1 MIVRRRAPQSPAGSA
16 LRHRFARNV
25 RHFRTTRGMTQNQLA
40 SAAGLGRTFISQVEQ
55 GRFSVTLETI
65 GALSTAL
72 GICPTMLMQ
81 LPD

>member
-1 MIVRRRAPQSPAGSA
+1 
-16 LRHRFARNV
+16 
-25 RHFRTTRGMTQNQLA
+25 MTQNQLA

-72 GICPTMLMQ
+72 GICPTMLIQ

>member
-1 MIVRRRAPQSPAGSA
+1 MIVRRRAPQSAAGVA
-16 LRHRFARNV
+16 LRHRFARNL
-25 RHFRTTRGMTQNQLA
+25 RQFRTARGMTQNQLA

-81 LPD
+81 SAE

>member
-1 MIVRRRAPQSPAGSA
+1 
-16 LRHRFARNV
+16 
-25 RHFRTTRGMTQNQLA
+25 MTQIELA

-72 GICPTMLMQ
+72 GICPTVLMQ
-81 LPD
+81 MPEPSSAA

>member
-1 MIVRRRAPQSPAGSA
+1 MITRRRAPQTAAGAA

-25 RHFRTTRGMTQNQLA
+25 RHFRTRKGMTQNQLA
-40 SAAGLGRTFISQVEQ
+40 AAAGLGRTFISQVEQ

-65 GALSTAL
+65 GALSSAL
-72 GICPTMLMQ
+72 GICPTLLIQ